1 MQSGLFN
8 LLLGGQAV
16 TDKNTEYTHVN
27 IVSKKKKQ
35 QQRDINTN
43 KELLKVTKVAHKL
56 HTQEETY
63 SPFLYRFVSL
73 PSNSRAVNAAKTV
86 AVFSY
91 RDHIIITPLFF
102 PLPPIPFI
110 IIYLFL

>member
-8 LLLGGQAV
+8 LLLGGQVV
-16 TDKNTEYTHVN
+16 TDKNTEYTH
-27 IVSKKKKQ
+27 IVRKKKKQ

-43 KELLKVTKVAHKL
+43 KELLKMRKVAHKL

-86 AVFSY
+86 SLFSY
-91 RDHIIITPLFF
+91 RIVS
-102 PLPPIPFI
+102 
-110 IIYLFL
+110 